1 MFRNHYITIAAWIIV
16 YISLWLS
23 RDNLVSS
30 KFSKNNCHT
39 GFVSRI
45 IETMIFPFQWYKNR
59 PTYEYVVGL
68 VLLCCISV
76 VAVIKCFSVFSSIE
90 IFKWYTDDIPARLD
104 QLQKCIDAD
113 VNGTVQLTRGKDSL
127 RPLWSWLV
135 ANIQL
140 QELTESDLKES
151 LDAVP
156 KWLHEYIVAG
166 KYKLTTESLS
176 IGMDVAIYLGE
187 VFVHEFP
194 QIYWGFF
201 TKPKSRV
208 SVNEPVLLG
217 FENGLDMNPRR
228 IVDTLMW
235 QCANGK
241 SSEGLYEVFEIWSK
255 FVPAQPSKTN

>member
-1 MFRNHYITIAAWIIV
+1 MKPIE
-16 YISLWLS
+16 SL
-23 RDNLVSS
+23 
-30 KFSKNNCHT
+30 K
-39 GFVSRI
+39 
-45 IETMIFPFQWYKNR
+45 
-59 PTYEYVVGL
+59 
-68 VLLCCISV
+68 
-76 VAVIKCFSVFSSIE
+76 
-90 IFKWYTDDIPARLD
+90 ARLSND
-104 QLQKCIDAD
+104 KLLVQNEKGFLSTVGFEWNPAATDKEIAEFETVLHHQLPA
-113 VNGTVQLTRGKDSL
+113 
-127 RPLWSWLV
+127 
-135 ANIQL
+135 
-140 QELTESDLKES
+140 EFKES

-241 SSEGLYEVFEIWSK
+241 SSEGLYEAFEIWSK